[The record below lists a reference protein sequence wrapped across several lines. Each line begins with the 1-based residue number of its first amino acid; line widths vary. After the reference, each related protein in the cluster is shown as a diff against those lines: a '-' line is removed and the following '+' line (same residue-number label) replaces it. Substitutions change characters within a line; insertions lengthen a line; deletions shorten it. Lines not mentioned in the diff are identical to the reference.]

1 MVVEPLESEETLL
14 TKMRLAW
21 RKGRNWL
28 RYTRTRD
35 PSDTHNDDDDDRSSS
50 SRRLK
55 GENHGAAHQFL
66 FETKKQKKFYFVFAY
81 YRKIVV
87 QAFFCVRI
95 YLKKKYQLERV
106 RL

>member
-1 MVVEPLESEETLL
+1 MVVEPLESEETLV

-35 PSDTHNDDDDDRSSS
+35 PSDTHTTTTTTVVEETQR
-50 SRRLK
+50 
-55 GENHGAAHQFL
+55 GENHGAAINFYLKPKNQRH
-66 FETKKQKKFYFVFAY
+66 YFVFAY

-87 QAFFCVRI
+87 TGLFFVR
-95 YLKKKYQLERV
+95 V
-106 RL
+106 PT

>member
-28 RYTRTRD
+28 RYTRTRE
-35 PSDTHNDDDDDRSSS
+35 PSDTHNDDDDDESSS

-55 GENHGAAHQFL
+55 GENHGAAINFYL
-66 FETKKQKKFYFVFAY
+66 KQKTKRNYFVFAY

-87 QAFFCVRI
+87 QAFFLCA
-95 YLKKKYQLERV
+95 YLLENKQTNNINWRE
-106 RL
+106 

>member
-28 RYTRTRD
+28 RYTRTRE
-35 PSDTHNDDDDDRSSS
+35 PSDTHTTTTT

-55 GENHGAAHQFL
+55 GENHGAAINF
-66 FETKKQKKFYFVFAY
+66 
-81 YRKIVV
+81 
-87 QAFFCVRI
+87 
-95 YLKKKYQLERV
+95 YLKPKKPKEIILYL
-106 RL
+106 LIIAKL